1 MIQITNKTTGPIQIM
16 IKSKDK
22 LRSFET
28 LIIPGR
34 GSNNNRKVIED
45 ELYTDYIDRAKHY
58 GLVSTQVL
66 NK

>member
-1 MIQITNKTTGPIQIM
+1 M